1 MYNSDGDNMIKV
13 AVSACL
19 VGKNTKY
26 DGTNNYNQAVMDYL
40 KDKEYIL
47 ICPEVFGG
55 LLIPRIPIEIVDGK
69 AMNKQGQDVSEAFER
84 GSQMALSLL
93 EKYPSIHTIILKDSS
108 PSCGSKEIY
117 DGSFSGKK
125 ISGQGYFTRLISDK
139 YKIIN
144 ENEVNDLFIK
154 K

>member
-55 LLIPRIPIEIVDGK
+55 LPTPRVPSEIVKDKVINKENVDVTNEFVIGANK
-69 AMNKQGQDVSEAFER
+69 AL
-84 GSQMALSLL
+84 QM
-93 EKYPSIHTIILKDSS
+93 IIDNNIEEVIVKSKS
-108 PSCGSKEIY
+108 PSCGHKQIY
-117 DGSFSGKK
+117 DGTFSN
-125 ISGQGYFTRLISDK
+125 
-139 YKIIN
+139 KIIEGN
-144 ENEVNDLFIK
+144 GVFTALAIKNGIKVLTENDIEK
-154 K
+154 KFTN

>member
-55 LLIPRIPIEIVDGK
+55 LPTPRVPSEIVKDKVINKENVDVTNEFVIGANK
-69 AMNKQGQDVSEAFER
+69 AL
-84 GSQMALSLL
+84 QM
-93 EKYPSIHTIILKDSS
+93 IIDNNIEEVIVKSKS
-108 PSCGSKEIY
+108 PSCGYKQIY
-117 DGSFSGKK
+117 DGTFSN
-125 ISGQGYFTRLISDK
+125 
-139 YKIIN
+139 KIIEGN
-144 ENEVNDLFIK
+144 GVFTTLAIKNGIKVLTENDIEK
-154 K
+154 KFTN